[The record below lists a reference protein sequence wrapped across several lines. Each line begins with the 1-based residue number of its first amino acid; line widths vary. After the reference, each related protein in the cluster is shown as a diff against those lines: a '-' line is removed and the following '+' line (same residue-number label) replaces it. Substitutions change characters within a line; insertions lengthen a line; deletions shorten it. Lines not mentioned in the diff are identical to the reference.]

1 MKENMYYQSPE
12 LKLVEVS
19 VRTEVL
25 TDSTMTTTNAAVESW
40 NEETYEW

>member
-25 TDSTMTTTNAAVESW
+25 TGSTLDAASVEMW

>member
-1 MKENMYYQSPE
+1 MKINIDYQTPE

-25 TDSTMTTTNAAVESW
+25 TGSTMQTSNASVESW
-40 NEETYEW
+40 SEETYEW

>member
-1 MKENMYYQSPE
+1 MKDYMYYQSPE

-25 TDSTMTTTNAAVESW
+25 TGSTLTTSNASVESW
-40 NEETYEW
+40 DEETYQW